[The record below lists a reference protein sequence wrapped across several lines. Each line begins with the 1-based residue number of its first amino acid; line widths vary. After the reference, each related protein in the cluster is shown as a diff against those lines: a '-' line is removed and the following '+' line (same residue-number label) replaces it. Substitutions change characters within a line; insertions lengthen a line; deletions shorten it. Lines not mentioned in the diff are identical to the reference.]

1 MDSHAKLTTG
11 MFAAMLVLLTAA
23 LAFVAAENRQMR
35 AVLIEQ
41 TLTQL
46 ERDYQQARIQEEE
59 HITTLRASLQ
69 DAFEELST
77 LRGLSADETELL
89 DTAISLTDE
98 ILKAATS
105 KGINR
110 E

>member
-11 MFAAMLVLLTAA
+11 MFAALLVLLAAA
-23 LAFVAAENRQMR
+23 LAFVATENRQMR

-46 ERDYQQARIQEEE
+46 ERDYQRARLQEEE
-59 HITTLRASLQ
+59 DISTLRASLQ
-69 DAFEELST
+69 QAFEELSM
-77 LRGLSADETELL
+77 LRGLSVEETELL
-89 DTAISLTDE
+89 HTAISLTDE
-98 ILKAATS
+98 ILEAATS
-105 KGINR
+105 KGIGR

>member
-11 MFAAMLVLLTAA
+11 MFAAILVVLAAA

-41 TLTQL
+41 TLTRL

-59 HITTLRASLQ
+59 NITTLRASLEH
-69 DAFEELST
+69 AFEELSEV
-77 LRGLSADETELL
+77 RGLSADETELL

-98 ILKAATS
+98 ILEAATS
-105 KGINR
+105 KWISR

>member
-11 MFAAMLVLLTAA
+11 MFAALLVLLAAA

-46 ERDYQQARIQEEE
+46 ERDYQRARMQEEE
-59 HITTLRASLQ
+59 NITTLRTSLQ
-69 DAFEELST
+69 QAFEELST

-89 DTAISLTDE
+89 DTAMSLTDQ
-98 ILKAATS
+98 ILEAATS
-105 KGINR
+105 KGIGR